1 MKTDKILQSLKTK
14 HEQLLRQVSL
24 LTAKKERIEKHLADA
39 VAESTQ
45 TEEAI
50 LALEGKSSQIKQILE
65 QAVQSAG
72 WKSAPPIVVPADQL
86 AIQENVVASSL
97 PPAEKGFKW
106 EKRINEL
113 GKEED
118 VLVPDALVGLGP
130 EAYVVKA
137 PPLLPP
143 VEAVEFPED
152 PRAMF

>member
-14 HEQLLRQVSL
+14 HEQLLKQVSL
-24 LTAKKERIEKHLADA
+24 LTAKKERIEKYLREAT
-39 VAESTQ
+39 AEAAH

-50 LALEGKSSQIKQILE
+50 LALEGKSSQMKQMLE
-65 QAVQSAG
+65 QAVQSTG
-72 WKSAPPIVVPADQL
+72 WKNAPPIVVPAEQP
-86 AIQENVVASSL
+86 AVQENVVVSSL
-97 PPAEKGFKW
+97 PPAEKGFRW
-106 EKRINEL
+106 EKKVNEL

-143 VEAVEFPED
+143 VEAVEFPQD
-152 PRAMF
+152 PRALF

>member
-1 MKTDKILQSLKTK
+1 MKTDKILQSLKAK

-24 LTAKKERIEKHLADA
+24 FTAKKERLEKYLQEAT
-39 VAESTQ
+39 AEAAQ

-50 LALEGKSSQIKQILE
+50 LALEGKSSQMKQLLE
-65 QAVQSAG
+65 QAVQSTG
-72 WKSAPPIVVPADQL
+72 WKSAPPIVVPAEQP
-86 AIQENVVASSL
+86 AVQENVVVSSL

-106 EKRINEL
+106 EKRVNEL

-118 VLVPDALVGLGP
+118 VLVPESLLNLGP

-143 VEAVEFPED
+143 IDAAEFPED
-152 PRAMF
+152 PRVMF

>member
-14 HEQLLRQVSL
+14 HEQLLKQVSL
-24 LTAKKERIEKHLADA
+24 LTAKKERIEKYLQEAT
-39 VAESTQ
+39 AESAQ

-50 LALEGKSSQIKQILE
+50 LALEGKSSQIKQMLE
-65 QAVQSAG
+65 QAVQNTHIATLV
-72 WKSAPPIVVPADQL
+72 KQEQPAV
-86 AIQENVVASSL
+86 QENVVVSSL

-106 EKRINEL
+106 EKRVNEL

-118 VLVPDALVGLGP
+118 VLVPESLLNLGP

-143 VEAVEFPED
+143 IDAAEFPED